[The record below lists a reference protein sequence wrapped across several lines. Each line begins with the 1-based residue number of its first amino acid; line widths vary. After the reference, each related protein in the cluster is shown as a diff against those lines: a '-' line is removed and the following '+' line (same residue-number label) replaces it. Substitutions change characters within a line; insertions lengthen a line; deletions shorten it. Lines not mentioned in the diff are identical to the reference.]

1 MFNDVSGADDLKL
14 RLSAYARR
22 PLSPEKTFIFFDE
35 IQKCPEAVTMIKF
48 LVDKTP
54 YKYGLSGSL
63 LGVELKNIRS
73 VPVGYM
79 DVKEVFPLDF
89 WEFAKAV
96 GVEGKIIAHIN
107 KAFETHTPVDVYV
120 HKTIMKLLYLYLVV
134 GGMPAAVQTYV
145 DTKDISSVQM
155 KLFQNDVGLLTS
167 QYADGSA
174 LSILSGNVNINYGA
188 ICENF
193 VAQELLSHGFGQLY
207 YFNSKKLGELDFLIE
222 TGDGNVIPIEV
233 KSGKN
238 YEQHKAMDNVLKIR
252 QYNIKDAYVFC
263 NDNVTIK
270 NNVIFLPVYM
280 VSLLQR
286 NRYSIGKY
294 EIDLTGLSAKNVR

>member
-1 MFNDVSGADDLKL
+1 
-14 RLSAYARR
+14 
-22 PLSPEKTFIFFDE
+22 
-35 IQKCPEAVTMIKF
+35 
-48 LVDKTP
+48 
-54 YKYGLSGSL
+54 
-63 LGVELKNIRS
+63 
-73 VPVGYM
+73 
-79 DVKEVFPLDF
+79 
-89 WEFAKAV
+89 
-96 GVEGKIIAHIN
+96 
-107 KAFETHTPVDVYV
+107 
-120 HKTIMKLLYLYLVV
+120 MKLLYLYLVV
-134 GGMPAAVQTYV
+134 GGMPAAVQTYI
-145 DTKDISSVQM
+145 DKKDISSVQMKQKEILSLYKWDISQYDTGSKLFINEIFNLIPSELNSKNKRFILKNLNEGSRFSKYENGFIWLENAGSAIPVYNVKEAQFPLLLNKQRNLM

-188 ICENF
+188 IYENF

-238 YEQHKAMDNVLKIR
+238 YEQHKAMDNVLKVR
-252 QYNIKDAYVFC
+252 QYNIRDAYVFC
-263 NDNVTIK
+263 NDNVAIK
-270 NNVIFLPVYM
+270 NNVIYLPVYM